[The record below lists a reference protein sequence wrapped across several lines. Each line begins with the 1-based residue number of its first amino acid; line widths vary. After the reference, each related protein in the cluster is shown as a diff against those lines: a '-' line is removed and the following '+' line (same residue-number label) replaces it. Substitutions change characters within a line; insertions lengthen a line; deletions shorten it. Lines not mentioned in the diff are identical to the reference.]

1 MQPLTVADILDK
13 DAYEAARPDLRR
25 RVMTVK
31 SRRRVLVGEHCS
43 LHFENRDTMQ
53 YQVQEMLRA
62 ENSWTRQGAVED
74 ELAAYNAL
82 VPGDGELT
90 ATLMLEY
97 ETREERADAL
107 PRLVGLERHLWLHV
121 GDLPPIGG
129 VFDEAQYD
137 DGKVSAVQYVRFR
150 LPDTHRAG
158 MATDGTVVRLVI
170 DHPAY
175 QAQAVVSEETRKA
188 LAADLDA

>member
-31 SRRRVLVGEHCS
+31 GRRRVLVGEHCS
-43 LHFENRDTMQ
+43 MHFENRDTMH

-62 ENSWTRQGAVED
+62 ENSWTREGAVED

-82 VPGDGELT
+82 VPGAGELT

-150 LPDTHRAG
+150 LPDTHRAQ
-158 MATDGTVVRLVI
+158 MAADGT
-170 DHPAY
+170 
-175 QAQAVVSEETRKA
+175 
-188 LAADLDA
+188 